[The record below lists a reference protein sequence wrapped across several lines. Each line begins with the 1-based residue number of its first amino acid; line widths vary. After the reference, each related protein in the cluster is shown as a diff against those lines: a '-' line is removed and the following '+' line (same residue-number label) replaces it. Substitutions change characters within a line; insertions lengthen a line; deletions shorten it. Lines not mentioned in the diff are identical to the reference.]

1 MLHSNTLRTVTFA
14 FGLILS
20 IAPMT
25 SRLYAADLANGER
38 IHGVCAFCHG
48 MFGQGTPS
56 MVAPRLADLPEW
68 YLKKAIG
75 DFRKHVRMDPLMM
88 RTTGLDKMSETDVE
102 DIAAYLSRV
111 GITRDA
117 AFNITTN
124 QGNVEAGEEIFQDDC
139 KSCHGRDGYGK
150 ERKDAPPLAGQ
161 QHQYIRS
168 TIDLFKSKKRHHDND
183 PEDETFSDYSDQDLT
198 DLIAYI
204 TTLDN
209 QRIRPGYK
217 FEPVSYRGRLGDQPR
232 AEVETAFD
240 ESVMQTV
247 DVRQTIAKMPIA
259 DSVTVDEAIE
269 AMKSRAYELNLRIVG
284 EQYISREQESRG
296 LKPRYL
302 TVLQFCRPSES
313 YTLVQANPIFA
324 GYMPC
329 RIAIVEDESSKFWL
343 IMFNLDIMV
352 DSSMLP
358 PEVVETAVEINR
370 NMLSVMASGATG
382 EF

>member
-1 MLHSNTLRTVTFA
+1 
-14 FGLILS
+14 
-20 IAPMT
+20 
-25 SRLYAADLANGER
+25 
-38 IHGVCAFCHG
+38 
-48 MFGQGTPS
+48 
-56 MVAPRLADLPEW
+56 
-68 YLKKAIG
+68 
-75 DFRKHVRMDPLMM
+75 MDPLMM

-124 QGNVEAGEEIFQDDC
+124 QGHVEAGEEIFQDDC